1 MVSDLFFFFS
11 NPSLNMEIEL
21 ELLLLFCI
29 ISLAR
34 QTDYRKR
41 INKTIYWGEFLFLKV
56 SRALLRMEAQ

>member
-1 MVSDLFFFFS
+1 
-11 NPSLNMEIEL
+11 MEIEL

-56 SRALLRMEAQ
+56 SRALLGMEAQ